1 MIFSDDLTDANY
13 DNFDIACPRDYGKV
27 SFTNCY
33 HISNSNGNFLVD
45 SIAYEFYFFSKN
57 HLKFIFLIE
66 NPAFV
71 VFSQLDNRTLEGQ
84 TNGGAK
90 MKTYDPNNDNQKWR
104 ITDMGHQWINIG
116 TNQPLKINTGR
127 NWKIDGKFIRDAR
140 ENSRVLDRGWNQ
152 VEGQGLTTWTAH
164 GAVNQRFDIHYL
176 PSPTTTTQLPTTTTT
191 TQPLGCGFPYWKG
204 DNWCDDENN
213 NEGCDWDGGD
223 CCGDQVKTYYCTAC
237 LCLDPNFE
245 TK

>member
-1 MIFSDDLTDANY
+1 M
-13 DNFDIACPRDYGKV
+13 
-27 SFTNCY
+27 
-33 HISNSNGNFLVD
+33 
-45 SIAYEFYFFSKN
+45 
-57 HLKFIFLIE
+57 FIFLIE
-66 NPAFV
+66 NPAFI

-127 NWKIDGKFIRDAR
+127 NWKMDGKFIRDAR
-140 ENSRVLDRGWNQ
+140 DNSRVLDRGWNQ

-176 PSPTTTTQLPTTTTT
+176 PSPTTTTQPPTTTTTTT